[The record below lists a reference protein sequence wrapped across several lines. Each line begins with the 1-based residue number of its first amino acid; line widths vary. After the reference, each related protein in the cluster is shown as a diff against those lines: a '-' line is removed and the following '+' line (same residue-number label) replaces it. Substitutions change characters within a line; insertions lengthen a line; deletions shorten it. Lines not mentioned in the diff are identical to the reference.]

1 MTFADFVSIL
11 DQSINDEYGWVDTW
25 KSFTVNGRWFS
36 ISGNKWPNS
45 FDDYTGALK
54 LHPQTVKK
62 LLADELAE
70 EVEYRKGRGTHNQV
84 KNKDHIKLILTEKGQ
99 ALVKKR
105 PTYDELAACVLML
118 QTDVD
123 SHHEP
128 TLSINYNSF
137 TWCAE
142 YETGMTTFG
151 VDQFEL
157 VRDGLM
163 KALAD
168 VHEKIEDAHR
178 QEIKEERDDADAVIN
193 KLKEENATLLGQC
206 NNAESQLGICFGIM
220 FDSQIAEYQH
230 LFERSLH
237 IEDSASTNHTQQGEN

>member
-11 DQSINDEYGWVDTW
+11 DQSINNENGWADTW
-25 KSFTVNGRWFS
+25 ESFTVRGRWFS

-70 EVEYRKGRGTHNQV
+70 EVEYRKGKGTHNQV

-105 PTYDELAACVLML
+105 PTYDELVYRCAML
-118 QTDVD
+118 QTDAD
-123 SHHEP
+123 CRHEP
-128 TLSINYNSF
+128 TLGIDYDSF
-137 TWCAE
+137 TWNKE
-142 YETGMTTFG
+142 LSSDDMTAL
-151 VDQFEL
+151 EL
-157 VRDGLM
+157 IRDGLM

-168 VHEKIEDAHR
+168 VHVKIEDAHR
-178 QEIKEERDDADAVIN
+178 QQIKEERDDAIAHIN

-206 NNAESQLGICFGIM
+206 NNAESQLGICFEIM

-237 IEDSASTNHTQQGEN
+237 IEDSDSTNHTTGEN